1 MFSLLIKYIILICEC
16 LTYLLHN
23 TIFSLVSLGI
33 EDSKNPLKLYVE
45 VDILKT
51 GYIAFATSSKRAIIL
66 KRLKQWSSKSNL
78 QTSDI
83 GIARELAGNTN
94 SWSQL

>member
-45 VDILKT
+45 VDLFEDRVHSFCHILKE
-51 GYIAFATSSKRAIIL
+51 GHNPKKVKAVVL
-66 KRLKQWSSKSNL
+66 KKQSPN
-78 QTSDI
+78 Q
-83 GIARELAGNTN
+83 
-94 SWSQL
+94 